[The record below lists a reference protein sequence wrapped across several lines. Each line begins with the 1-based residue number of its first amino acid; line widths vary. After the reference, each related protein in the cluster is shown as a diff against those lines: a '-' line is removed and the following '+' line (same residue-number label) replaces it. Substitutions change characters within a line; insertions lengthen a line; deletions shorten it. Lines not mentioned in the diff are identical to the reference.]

1 MFGIIF
7 LVLTALLMIS
17 VYMRTRKPKLFAA
30 VNSAAGIALFAAVKL
45 FTAGTFTFSAGSAGI
60 CAILGVPGAFLY
72 IFFEQ
77 FFGKGA

>member
-17 VYMRTRKPKLFAA
+17 VYTHTRKPKRFAAANSAAGLLLFAA
-30 VNSAAGIALFAAVKL
+30 VRL
-45 FTAGTFTFSAGSAGI
+45 FTTGTVAFTVGSAGL
-60 CAILGVPGAFLY
+60 CAILGVPGALLY